1 VLYKK
6 NIEKFN
12 ESLFNNPTSEYR
24 CTPFWAW
31 NKKLKWEDMDEQ
43 IQVFKEMG
51 MGGFHIHSR
60 IGLDTPYLSDEF
72 MDYVKRCGR
81 KAREMN
87 MLTWLYDED
96 KWPSGFGGG
105 FVTKDHR
112 FRSRYLLFS
121 PYLHEDGYYER
132 GTPQENRLGID
143 GTLSLIAK
151 YEINL
156 KNGYLN
162 SYRRLD
168 NDETGENIWYAY
180 RVVSKDLPWFNN
192 QAYVDTLNKEAIK
205 KFIEVTHERYYEVL
219 GEEFSKSVP
228 AIFTDEPQFVMKQNL
243 KDPYCKQEVGIP
255 YTDTFE
261 ESFKKKFQLSFLDK
275 LPEIFWELENNKI
288 SQIRY
293 WYHEHVAELFAS
305 SFADTLGKWCR
316 EHNIMLTGHMMAEE
330 TLESQTRSLGE
341 AMRAYRSF
349 DLPGID
355 ILANHYEYSTA
366 KQAQSA
372 ARQYGRPGVL
382 SELYGVTNWDFD
394 FRGHKLQGDW
404 QAAMGVS
411 VRVPH
416 LSWMGMG
423 GESKRDYP
431 SPIDSHSPWYKKYRY
446 IEDHFSRVNVC
457 ITRGVPDVRI
467 GVIHPIESY
476 WLTWGPDSQTKQK
489 RIRQQDNFDN
499 LINWL
504 LFSNLDFD
512 FIAESMIPELYKGSE
527 DKKSRLGEMKYE
539 ALVVPELITIRSS
552 TVEMLKRHIEKGGA
566 IIVLGRLPQIIDGD
580 FNRKFKESCFNE
592 YVINNAKYD
601 LIDALEPFRQIDIIN
616 RDSSRNE
623 SFLHQLRDEKDCKWL
638 FIAHIIQFQLH

>member
-1 VLYKK
+1 MLYKK

-180 RVVSKDLPWFNN
+180 RVVSKDLP
-192 QAYVDTLNKEAIK
+192 L
-205 KFIEVTHERYYEVL
+205 
-219 GEEFSKSVP
+219 
-228 AIFTDEPQFVMKQNL
+228 
-243 KDPYCKQEVGIP
+243 
-255 YTDTFE
+255 TF
-261 ESFKKKFQLSFLDK
+261 
-275 LPEIFWELENNKI
+275 
-288 SQIRY
+288 
-293 WYHEHVAELFAS
+293 
-305 SFADTLGKWCR
+305 
-316 EHNIMLTGHMMAEE
+316 
-330 TLESQTRSLGE
+330 
-341 AMRAYRSF
+341 
-349 DLPGID
+349 
-355 ILANHYEYSTA
+355 
-366 KQAQSA
+366 
-372 ARQYGRPGVL
+372 
-382 SELYGVTNWDFD
+382 
-394 FRGHKLQGDW
+394 
-404 QAAMGVS
+404 
-411 VRVPH
+411 
-416 LSWMGMG
+416 
-423 GESKRDYP
+423 
-431 SPIDSHSPWYKKYRY
+431 
-446 IEDHFSRVNVC
+446 
-457 ITRGVPDVRI
+457 
-467 GVIHPIESY
+467 
-476 WLTWGPDSQTKQK
+476 
-489 RIRQQDNFDN
+489 
-499 LINWL
+499 
-504 LFSNLDFD
+504 
-512 FIAESMIPELYKGSE
+512 
-527 DKKSRLGEMKYE
+527 
-539 ALVVPELITIRSS
+539 
-552 TVEMLKRHIEKGGA
+552 
-566 IIVLGRLPQIIDGD
+566 
-580 FNRKFKESCFNE
+580 
-592 YVINNAKYD
+592 
-601 LIDALEPFRQIDIIN
+601 
-616 RDSSRNE
+616 
-623 SFLHQLRDEKDCKWL
+623 
-638 FIAHIIQFQLH
+638 